1 MNAIFIT
8 LVMRHAVQSAWANRA
23 QQTKRARQHE
33 LPSPQPAPD
42 LADKDSVRR
51 ERRQSMLRPVPLASV
66 SSRRHSSSLR
76 SRPVRIAAY
85 LDLQQESE
93 RAVHALLLRLSTGRW
108 PRWRLLAMRRFAG
121 LLLVAVEWCR
131 DRSDLRFSRVTLSL
145 SDLHLRWTD
154 FATAREARQ
163 ALRL

>member
-1 MNAIFIT
+1 M
-8 LVMRHAVQSAWANRA
+8 
-23 QQTKRARQHE
+23 
-33 LPSPQPAPD
+33 P
-42 LADKDSVRR
+42 
-51 ERRQSMLRPVPLASV
+51 RPVPATST
-66 SSRRHSSSLR
+66 SSRR
-76 SRPVRIAAY
+76 SRPSQQPDPSRITAH
-85 LDLQQESE
+85 LDLRQPSE
-93 RAVHALLLRLSTGRW
+93 RAAYGLLLRLSTGRW

-154 FATAREARQ
+154 FATSREARQ